1 MYGDDIFDM
10 DADQITDFKT
20 GPGRGPGGYVP
31 PAPPYDPPQ
40 VGMGEIM
47 DSVIAEGAGGVQT
60 SVSHIAQGIQAGA
73 QADMAVKQ
81 AQLQML
87 RNRGQM
93 SQQKFEAEMQ
103 ALMRRSQ
110 PGALSS
116 YSPLFILGA
125 IVVIGGIGYWF
136 VTRRKR

>member
-1 MYGDDIFDM
+1 MYGDDVFNM
-10 DADQITDFKT
+10 DPDQITDFKT
-20 GPGRGPGGYVP
+20 GPGQGPGGYVP

-40 VGMGEIM
+40 AGMGEIM

-60 SVSHIAQGIQAGA
+60 AATNISQGITAGA
-73 QADMAVKQ
+73 QADMAMKQ
-81 AQLQML
+81 ARLQALRSKGQL
-87 RNRGQM
+87 
-93 SQQKFEAEMQ
+93 SQAIFEAEMSKLLRTNQ
-103 ALMRRSQ
+103 S
-110 PGALSS
+110 GAMSR

>member
-1 MYGDDIFDM
+1 
-10 DADQITDFKT
+10 
-20 GPGRGPGGYVP
+20 
-31 PAPPYDPPQ
+31 
-40 VGMGEIM
+40 
-47 DSVIAEGAGGVQT
+47 VISEGAGVQT
-60 SVSHIAQGIQAGA
+60 SVSNIAQGIQAGA

-110 PGALSS
+110 PGALSR

-136 VTRRKR
+136 VTRRKRR